1 MTDMQYRCGNEG
13 RRNAVRAAGT
23 LNGIDYLEVAS
34 ADQKTLKVFFLFP
47 LPGEADGVPAGPA
60 LGKDNVAIEGGERIR
75 SIRAL
80 SVSASGAELTV
91 VVNAAGDFSTYRLR
105 IVTSPTDP
113 APPPGIDPRL
123 AAVDFSFK
131 ATCPSDFD
139 CRTDRQCEDPPP
151 PEPDINYLAKDY
163 ASFRRLILD
172 RLSTIMPDWRE
183 RSPADPMI
191 TMVELLAHA
200 GDQLSYFQDAVAT
213 EAYLGTARSRRSLR
227 RHARLLDYFVHDG
240 CNARTW
246 ACFTVEAGSE
256 ADGAVLPR
264 GTPVL
269 TRGGD
274 GRPAVP
280 PSGLAAALRP
290 GTPAFE
296 TMADLTLRAAHN
308 EIAFHTWSDSECCL
322 PKGATRAAFAN
333 DPPLS
338 LAEGDLL
345 LLEETVSPETG
356 LASDADPRH
365 RHVVRLTGVET
376 VEDPLD
382 GTPVVVVEW
391 HEHDALPFPLRLSA
405 TVSAAGGAP
414 EVVATGVARANIVPA
429 DHGITVTGRQP
440 VPEVVGTGRYRPRL
454 PEAGIGFAEPYD
466 DAQARLGPAS
476 RLLVQSPDRALPLV
490 RLMDADETW
499 VPVRDLLG
507 SDRFAAEFVV
517 ETERD
522 GTAHLRFGD
531 GTLGKKPTTGSS
543 FSSIYR
549 LGNGPSGNIGAGALA
564 RVVTDLDGILRV
576 ANPMAAF
583 GGTAPETMEEV
594 RQFAPQAFRVQQRA
608 VTEADYAEA
617 AARHPEV
624 QRAAARI
631 RWTGSWYTV
640 YVTIDRKGG
649 APVEEDPVFVEA
661 MQAHLDR
668 FRMAG
673 YDIEIR
679 GPIHVP
685 LDLQIAIR
693 LKPGYFEADVRRALL
708 DVFASRDLGAGRRG
722 FFHPDNYTFGQPVY
736 LSAVYAAAMSVDG
749 VASAEIGRFQR
760 WGQKPNQEIAR
771 GVLVPASLEV
781 IRLDND
787 PSFPERGRLDLRLA
801 GGL

>member
-34 ADQKTLKVFFLFP
+34 DDQKVLKVFFLLP
-47 LPGEADGVPAGPA
+47 LPGEAGGVPAGPA
-60 LGKDNVAIEGGERIR
+60 VGRDNIVIEGGERIR

-80 SVSASGAELTV
+80 SVTAQGNVLTV

-105 IVTSPTDP
+105 LAASPTDP
-113 APPPGIDPRL
+113 ATPAGIDPRL
-123 AAVDFSFK
+123 ATVDFSFK
-131 ATCPSDFD
+131 ATCPSEFD
-139 CRTDRQCEDPPP
+139 CRTDERCADPPP

-172 RLSTIMPDWRE
+172 RLSTTMPGWRE
-183 RSPADPMI
+183 RNPADPMVA
-191 TMVELLAHA
+191 MVELLAHA

-213 EAYLGTARSRRSLR
+213 EAYLSTARSRRSLR

-246 ACFTVEAGSE
+246 ACFEVEAGSG

-264 GTPVL
+264 GTPLL

-274 GRPAVP
+274 GRPVVRP
-280 PSGLAAALRP
+280 PELAAALRP
-290 GTPAFE
+290 GTMAFE

-308 EIAFHTWSDSECCL
+308 EIAFHTWSDSDCCL
-322 PKGATRAAFAN
+322 PRGATRAALVD

-338 LAEGDLL
+338 LAAGDLL

-356 LASDADPRH
+356 LAADADPRH
-365 RHVVRLTGVET
+365 RHAVRLTSVKAM
-376 VEDPLD
+376 EDPLD
-382 GTPVVVVEW
+382 GRAVLAVEW

-429 DHGITVTGRQP
+429 DHGITVIGGLP
-440 VPEVVGTGRYRPRL
+440 VPATVGTGRYRPRL
-454 PEAGIGFAEPYD
+454 PETGIGFAEPYD
-466 DAQARLGPAS
+466 DAAARLAPAS
-476 RLLVQSPDRALPLV
+476 RLPAQSPDRALPLV
-490 RLMDADETW
+490 VLTDEDETW
-499 VPVRDLLG
+499 LPVRDLLG

-531 GTLGKKPTTGSS
+531 GVLGKKPATGSS
-543 FSSIYR
+543 FSARYR
-549 LGNGPSGNIGAGALA
+549 LGNGPEGNVGAGALG
-564 RVVTDLDGILRV
+564 RVVTTLDGIARV
-576 ANPMAAF
+576 GNPLPAI
-583 GGTAPETMEEV
+583 GGTAPETMQEV
-594 RQFAPQAFRVQQRA
+594 RQFAPQAFRAQQRA
-608 VTEADYAEA
+608 VTDADYAEV

-624 QRAAARI
+624 QRAAART

-640 YVTIDRKGG
+640 YVTVDRRGG
-649 APVEEDPVFVEA
+649 APVEEDPAFVA
-661 MQAHLDR
+661 SMQAHLDR
-668 FRMAG
+668 FRTAG
-673 YDIEIR
+673 YDVEVR
-679 GPIHVP
+679 GPVRVP
-685 LDLQIAIR
+685 LDLQITACV
-693 LKPGYFEADVRRALL
+693 KPGYFVADIRRALL
-708 DVFASRDLGAGRRG
+708 DVFASRDLADGRRG

-749 VASAEIGRFQR
+749 VASAEVSRFQR
-760 WGQKPNQEIAR
+760 WGQAPNQEIAR
-771 GVLVPASLEV
+771 GILVPAALEV